1 MQVIT
6 EIQTSMKFTK
16 ELPDYPSDFLNCYE
30 LENISSLSWPVNLFT
45 VRRIDGKGQRH
56 EDRSDLKDIIF
67 RLKMK
72 HRARCPGYGFIVDT
86 DKASV
91 VVPADWNIPE
101 VTDFDGYDVNFS
113 HTFLASAN
121 DPNHR
126 SIIFG
131 ILREGIKK
139 HFKDHLFSHQLG
151 SLWQNY
157 GSFCQMPDETA
168 ESGHSLCR
176 RFTARIAALRSNR
189 IAVECVVNTTM
200 IDGRTVADYY
210 RAGEIDVLAEMIE
223 AKRQYKLT
231 RKDLPPSIRVWH
243 NLSSDHMTA
252 AEVLEIENPDE
263 IIIHAKLEADAQRT
277 LTIDSINCL
286 PFRRPSVPVPLRELR
301 LILGS
306 SILGEGQ
313 SETILEPDERE
324 KFGKRM
330 RDFIS
335 GADIYGKNL
344 TLAKLPVD
352 ASKFPNLLIAPPAVR
367 VRNRSSES
375 VIPVPAL
382 DKNAETN
389 LTDRAR
395 ERATAIRKH
404 GFLQRRNINPVLA
417 FPEKFGPHSPQE
429 MRNFLNRIWERQGIN
444 FRFEVFRYAGVE
456 QLGREIERVGYDSAV
471 VVLPERSSWGNRPN
485 DTHEMIKKRIQVPTQ
500 CIHIDH
506 TTPREWVGKSFSEF
520 INRKP
525 RLANRIRQIYELC
538 LLNLLVKHGWVPFAP
553 FDPFHYNVQI
563 GLDVG
568 GRYNDRVMAC
578 LGYGFSKP
586 SDGLIFLPTEISIDV
601 KKGEPIPSD
610 CLFQGLLKL
619 FEFMHAQLLSAH
631 VIPDYEKTLFLR
643 DGSLL
648 GDGDAWNERQ
658 ALEKLHSE
666 LLNRKW
672 LTENSRWTAV
682 ELSKRAEDLRLF
694 RNNSGIEN
702 PLAGKCV
709 FPFDNDFEA
718 LICTT
723 GVPYLTQGTAAP
735 VLARVSNIFGTAVVS
750 EAIRDV
756 VWGADM
762 SFTKPD
768 TGIRLPW
775 VLHVADSGALQ
786 LSRAYKIS
794 GITA

>member
-6 EIQTSMKFTK
+6 EIQTSMKFMK
-16 ELPDYPSDFLNCYE
+16 EVPGYPPDFLNCYE
-30 LENISSLSWPVNLFT
+30 IENISSLSWRVNLYSL
-45 VRRIDGKGQRH
+45 RRTDGKAQCH

-72 HRARCPGYGFIVDT
+72 HRARCPGYGFIVDI
-86 DKASV
+86 DEQSV

-101 VTDFDGYDVNFS
+101 LTDFEGYDINFS
-113 HTFLASAN
+113 HTFSASAT

-126 SIIFG
+126 SIIRG

-157 GSFCQMPDETA
+157 GSFCQMPEETT
-168 ESGHSLCR
+168 ENGHNLCR
-176 RFTARIAALRSNR
+176 RFTARIMSLRSHR

-210 RAGEIDVLAEMIE
+210 RTGEIDVLAEMIE

-231 RKDLPPSIRVWH
+231 RKDLPPGIRVWR
-243 NLSSDHMTA
+243 NMSSDYMTG

-263 IIIHAKLEADAQRT
+263 IITHAKLEPDRQRA
-277 LTIDSINCL
+277 LRIECINCL
-286 PFRRPSVPVPLRELR
+286 AFRRPSVAVPLRELR

-306 SILGEGQ
+306 SILGEGH

-324 KFGKRM
+324 KFAKKM

-335 GADIYGKNL
+335 GANIYGKNL

-352 ASKFPNLLIAPPAVR
+352 ASKFPTLLIAPPSVR
-367 VRNRSSES
+367 VRNASSEK
-375 VIPVPAL
+375 VIPAPAL
-382 DKNAETN
+382 DNDAEAN
-389 LTDRAR
+389 LIDRAR
-395 ERATAIRKH
+395 ERGNAIRKH
-404 GFLQRRNINPVLA
+404 GFLQRRDINPVLA
-417 FPEKFGPHSPQE
+417 FHEKFGPKSAVE
-429 MRNFLNRIWERQGIN
+429 MKNFLNGIWERQGID
-444 FRFEVFRYAGVE
+444 FRFEVFRYTGVE
-456 QLGREIERVGYDSAV
+456 QLALEIERVGYDSAL

-520 INRKP
+520 LNRKP
-525 RLANRIRQIYELC
+525 RWANRIRRIYELC

-553 FDPFHYNVQI
+553 LDSFHYNVQI

-568 GRYNDRVMAC
+568 GRHNDKVMAC

-586 SDGLIFLPTEISIDV
+586 SDGLIFLPKEIPIDV

-610 CLFQGLLKL
+610 CLFEGLLKL
-619 FEFMHAQLLSAH
+619 FEFMHAQLISAH
-631 VIPDYEKTLFLR
+631 VIPDYEKTLFPR

-658 ALEKLHSE
+658 ALEKLHTE

-672 LTENSRWTAV
+672 LTESSRWTAV

-709 FPFDNDFEA
+709 FPFDNDLEA

-723 GVPYLTQGTAAP
+723 GAPYLTQGTAAP
-735 VLARVSNIFGTAVVS
+735 ILARVSNIYGTAVVS

-786 LSRAYKIS
+786 ISRSYKIS